1 VWASFRS
8 VENRSKARAA
18 DACLRIAGL
27 SACLLLAGCSI
38 PEAQFRR
45 LCREHFKVSIVNEAG
60 WAIVRSA
67 VYFRDAELDPFP
79 LVDNFHGHAIST
91 EMANDPPVSIAIG
104 MVSLPRYAV
113 AVDGMVVAYVAN
125 PVWVPAPYEYVQSP
139 SCTAK
144 FPDEFWIFAAE
155 QTAGRAK

>member
-1 VWASFRS
+1 
-8 VENRSKARAA
+8 
-18 DACLRIAGL
+18 
-27 SACLLLAGCSI
+27 
-38 PEAQFRR
+38 
-45 LCREHFKVSIVNEAG
+45 LCRDHFKVSIVNEAG

-67 VYFRDAELDPFP
+67 VNFRDAELDPFP

-91 EMANDPPVSIAIG
+91 EMANDPSVSIAIG

-113 AVDGMVVAYVAN
+113 AVDGKVVAHVAN

-144 FPDEFWIFAAE
+144 FPDEFRIFSAE